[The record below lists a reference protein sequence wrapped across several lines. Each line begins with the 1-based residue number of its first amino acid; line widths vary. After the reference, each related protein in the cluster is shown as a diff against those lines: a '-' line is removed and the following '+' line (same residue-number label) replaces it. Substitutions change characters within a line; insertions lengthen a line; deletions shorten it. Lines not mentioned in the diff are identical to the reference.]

1 MGLINKADV
10 SNAFNSGVRSSV
22 YSSIT
27 WHSGNLPVAPGQVD
41 SGSIPTSWF
50 RNKSSLPS
58 MGASNVASNVI
69 VEANEVTNSLVSY
82 CRNYYTQVHNVR
94 MIYRYQGE
102 KTDIIQQQVNMSYVD
117 DTTSISSSLGIGA
130 GQTASIPSVS
140 NLLSAW
146 RSASGREKSFTLY
159 KYASHASHG
168 SRARR

>member
-1 MGLINKADV
+1 MGLINKTDV
-10 SNAFNSGVRSSV
+10 SNTFNNGVRSSV
-22 YSSIT
+22 YSSIV
-27 WHSGNLPVAPGQVD
+27 WHSGNLPVAPGKVD
-41 SGSIPTSWF
+41 SGSIPTNWF
-50 RNKSSLPS
+50 RNKNNLPW
-58 MGASNVASNVI
+58 MNANNVASNAI
-69 VEANEVTNSLVSY
+69 ATANEVTNNLVSY

-102 KTDIIQQQVNMSYVD
+102 SSDIINQQVQTSYVG
-117 DTTSISSSLGIGA
+117 DTTSISASLGISA

-146 RSASGREKSFTLY
+146 RSASGRESSFTLY